1 MKSTVVLVCLAI
13 AIFFCINIVDIESVY
28 GHNEN
33 RVISSPLIDSS
44 KDDEITCMSV
54 NLYFEARSQKIIE
67 QEAIAHVVMN
77 RMLDKSFPNTVCDVV
92 YDAKLDKAGIP
103 IKNMCQFSWFCDG
116 KPETISN
123 RKLYEKSVEIA
134 ERVYYRSLSGERDPT
149 EGALWYH
156 AEYVTPYW
164 AKTYTKQ
171 LQIGAHIF
179 YSR

>member
-1 MKSTVVLVCLAI
+1 MMN
-13 AIFFCINIVDIESVY
+13 NII
-28 GHNEN
+28 
-33 RVISSPLIDSS
+33 ITDSS
-44 KDDEITCMSV
+44 LRDGNHSV
-54 NLYFEARSQKIIE
+54 KHTIS
-67 QEAIAHVVMN
+67 
-77 RMLDKSFPNTVCDVV
+77 LDSIKKYCK
-92 YDAKLDKAGIP
+92 AADKAGIP